1 MTVIRGTRSRAE
13 VVHLGATASRL
24 AAVGVVVGLA
34 ALAGSLAWSWV
45 STGGTDRFFQAYLVN
60 FAYFLSV
67 ALGALFFV
75 VLQHLTRAGWSVVMR
90 RLAEAIAQS
99 LQLMALLFLPILLF
113 AMPVLYPWARLETVL
128 HDHLIQAKTPYLNVT
143 FFTVRWLIYFAVWIA
158 LAGYFY
164 NRSLRQDATGE
175 KQITIKMQRVAAP
188 GMALFAAT
196 LTFASFDML
205 MSLDPH
211 WFSTIF
217 GVYYFAGSTLA
228 IFAVLALAVV
238 LLQRSGRL
246 DRSVTVE
253 HFHDLGKFLFGFT
266 IFWAYI
272 AFSQYML
279 IWVADV
285 PEETGWFLRRQTG
298 GWITVSL
305 LLLIGHFFVPFLVL
319 ITRDAKRRKAPLVTM
334 AVWILAMHWV
344 DIFWLAGPE
353 FAAPGTVALGLSEL
367 GTFVG
372 LGALFVAFTS
382 FKLRRCTLVP
392 VRDPRLDESLALDN
406 A

>member
-1 MTVIRGTRSRAE
+1 MTAGRGMRTGPE

-24 AAVGVVVGLA
+24 AVVGTVTGLA
-34 ALAGSLAWSWV
+34 ALAVSFAASRLA
-45 STGGTDRFFQAYLVN
+45 TGGTERFFQAYLVN
-60 FAYFLSV
+60 FAFFLSV
-67 ALGALFFV
+67 ALGGLFFV
-75 VLQHLTRAGWSVVMR
+75 ALQHLTRAGWSVVMR
-90 RLAEAIAQS
+90 RLAEAVAQC
-99 LQLMALLFLPILLF
+99 LQLMAILFLPILLF
-113 AMPVLYPWARLETVL
+113 AMPVLYPWARPEEVE
-128 HDHLIQAKTPYLNVT
+128 HDHLIQLKVPYLNLT
-143 FFTVRWLIYFAVWIA
+143 FFTVRWLIYFGVW
-158 LAGYFY
+158 LVYAGYFY
-164 NRSLRQDATGE
+164 GRSIRQDATGE
-175 KQITIKMQRVAAP
+175 KELTVNMQRAATH
-188 GMALFAAT
+188 GMAFFAAT

-228 IFAVLALAVV
+228 IFSVLVLAIV
-238 LLQRSGRL
+238 LLQGSGRL

-279 IWVADV
+279 IWVADI

-298 GWITVSL
+298 GWAAVSL
-305 LLLIGHFFVPFLVL
+305 LLIFGHFVVPFLVL
-319 ITRDAKRRKAPLVTM
+319 ITRDAKRRKRMLATM
-334 AVWILAMHWV
+334 AVWILVMHWV

-353 FAAPGTVALGLSEL
+353 FAGPGAVVLGFEEL
-367 GTFVG
+367 GTLIG
-372 LGALFVAFTS
+372 MGALFVAYAS
-382 FKLRRCTLVP
+382 FKLRRCSLVP
-392 VRDPRLDESLALDN
+392 ARDPRLDESLALDN